1 VKMASPSRRLH
12 APINTRE
19 RNARPHQ
26 APIPPPQGGGGEHAS
41 EEVVVVAGYKW
52 VWRGWAVVGWGGA
65 VCGY

>member
-19 RNARPHQ
+19 RKARRQQVPS
-26 APIPPPQGGGGEHAS
+26 APRQGGEHAS

-52 VWRGWAVVGWGGA
+52 VWRGR
-65 VCGY
+65 

>member
-19 RNARPHQ
+19 RKARRQQVPS
-26 APIPPPQGGGGEHAS
+26 APRQGGEHAS
-41 EEVVVVAGYKW
+41 EEVVVVAGYRW